1 MNILMFTNTY
11 APHVGGVAHSV
22 EWLAQSLKNS
32 GNQVLVVAPDY
43 PGAPQIEPGVIRIP
57 AIQNFNGTDFSVPL
71 PFSKPLERVL
81 DSFAPDLVHSHH
93 PFLLGHSALRVA
105 AARSLPVV
113 FTYHTRYEMY
123 GHYVARDSAALKRLV
138 RSLALGYCDL
148 CDHVIAP
155 SESIADFL
163 VHHEVEAPVTVI
175 PTGIDVDRLSGGN
188 GKAVRDSLGIGEADF
203 VIGHVGRL
211 APEKNLGFLAK
222 AVADFMRGN
231 DKAHFIVAGQGPM
244 REEMARIFGAS
255 GVSGRVHMPGP
266 VAQAELPDFYAAMD
280 VFAFSSL
287 SETQGLV
294 LVEAMAAGVPVVA
307 LDAPGVREVV
317 SDMQNG
323 SLVPEEAT
331 LEEFSQSLAFVHD
344 SDGAQL
350 AALKEHARETADG
363 YSQSITSGLTAALY
377 RTVIETYKTKKPRDI
392 GQLQATVEGLKEEWR
407 ILQNLAHAVKDA
419 VLAPDVDLG

>member
-1 MNILMFTNTY
+1 MNIIMFTNTF
-11 APHVGGVAHSV
+11 APHLGGVAHSV
-22 EWLAQSLKNS
+22 EWLAQSLKNI
-32 GNQVLVVAPDY
+32 GHQVLVVAPDY
-43 PGAPQIEPGVIRIP
+43 SGAPQIEPGVIRIP

-163 VHHEVEAPVTVI
+163 VHHEVETPVTVI
-175 PTGIDVDRLSGGN
+175 PTGIDVDRFAGGD
-188 GKAVRDSLGIGEADF
+188 GRGVRAKFGIGEGDF

-211 APEKNLGFLAK
+211 APEKNLRFLAE
-222 AVADFMRGN
+222 AVADYMRGN
-231 DKAHFIVAGQGPM
+231 DKAHFIVAGQGLM
-244 REEMARIFGAS
+244 REEMATIFAAA
-255 GVSGRVHMPGP
+255 GVLDRVHMPGSVP
-266 VAQAELPDFYAAMD
+266 QSDLPDFYAAMNA
-280 VFAFSSL
+280 FAFSSL

-323 SLVPEEAT
+323 SLLPEEASI
-331 LEEFSQSLAFVHD
+331 EEFSQSLAFVQES
-344 SDGAQL
+344 SDAQL

-377 RTVIETYKTKKPRDI
+377 RAAIEAYKSKKPRDV

-419 VLAPDVDLG
+419 VLAPDVDIG